1 MPSPFP
7 GMDPF
12 LEDPSH
18 WSDFHFTFINYWR
31 EAIAEQLPEEFE
43 ANVGERVYLVEMD
56 PDARKLI
63 YPDVGVSDVGPAGA
77 QLAEHVAPTATAAV
91 ATLEPVTIPLETV
104 QGPREAYI
112 EVLHR
117 PDRELVGVLELLSP
131 ANKHEPGRTEYLS
144 KRNAIIRQSVHL
156 VELDLLLGGRRLP
169 LRQPLPPA
177 DYYYLLAR
185 RDRRPDCQVFAWQM
199 AHLLPCV
206 PVPLLPP
213 HADLVIDLGQVFATA
228 YDRAKYGRRL
238 AYGKPCPAPLRQ
250 DQQHWVHEIIS
261 APRP

>member
-31 EAIAEQLPEEFE
+31 EAIAEQLPEEYE

-56 PDARKLI
+56 PDSRKLI
-63 YPDVGVSDVGPAGA
+63 YPDIGVSDARIVPGAPAFA
-77 QLAEHVAPTATAAV
+77 SST

-104 QGPREAYI
+104 EGPREAFI
-112 EVLHR
+112 EILHR

-131 ANKHEPGRTEYLS
+131 ANKQEPGRTEYLS

-169 LRQPLPPA
+169 LRRPLPA
-177 DYYYLLAR
+177 DDYYYLLAR
-185 RDRRPDCQVFAWQM
+185 GDQRPECQVFHWSL
-199 AHLLPCV
+199 AHALPRV
-206 PVPLLPP
+206 PVPLRPP
-213 HADLVIDLGQVFATA
+213 YADLMIDLGQVVSTA
-228 YDRAKYGRRL
+228 YDRARFGRRL
-238 AYGKPCPAPLRQ
+238 AYGKPCLAPLRQ
-250 DQQHWVHEIIS
+250 HQEQWVREIVSS
-261 APRP
+261 ARHN